1 MKKQV
6 ELPRQI
12 PGPEFERRAQQILA
26 VLQVKLMPDHA
37 SEVVAINVDT
47 GDYALGRTAREAQE
61 AFRARWPSQLSYRVR
76 VDGGP
81 VVKFRG
87 K

>member
-6 ELPRQI
+6 AI
-12 PGPEFERRAQQILA
+12 PSDMSMREFDRRAERILQE
-26 VLQVKLMPDHA
+26 LQKTLLPDHA
-37 SEVVAINVDT
+37 SEVVAINV
-47 GDYALGRTAREAQE
+47 EAGEYVLAPTRDE
-61 AFRARWPSQLSYRVR
+61 AWERFHERWPDELAFVVR

-81 VVKFRG
+81 VVKFHG